1 MSDPIEVAAAR
12 FAGKLNCAQAVFSA
26 FAEQFGLDETTA
38 LRIASPLGGGI
49 GRSGNVCGAL
59 TGGLMVLGLAHGS
72 STPEGKEPTY
82 LLAKEFMRR
91 FQEQNGAIRCN
102 DLVGMDIS
110 TPEGHD
116 AARDSGRFQQVCPA
130 VVRSAAEIVS
140 AMLAEKG

>member
-38 LRIASPLGGGI
+38 LRIASPLGGGV
-49 GRSGNVCGAL
+49 GRSGNACGAL
-59 TGGLMVLGLAHGS
+59 TGGLMALGLARGS
-72 STPEGKEPTY
+72 STPERKEATY
-82 LLAKEFMRR
+82 LLAREFMRR
-91 FQEQNGAIRCN
+91 FREKNGAILCN

-116 AARDSGRFQQVCPA
+116 AARDSGRFQQVCPLA
-130 VVRSAAEIVS
+130 VRSAAEIVT
-140 AMLAEKG
+140 AMLAENE